1 VKITEHPLT
10 AWDRIHAY
18 AKPAWIY
25 RGQRHPDW
33 DLATSLER
41 CCEREAVGADDRHR
55 FEKELRRDFRRV
67 YHQYAQHIPA
77 AESVMEWI
85 SLMQHHG
92 APTRLLDFT
101 YSVYVA
107 AYFALEAADNDCVV
121 WAVNAPWALKQSVSA
136 LVSAGKQRAQEL
148 QAPTQEGHESVAR
161 ELLFEEPF
169 APCAVPLTPFRQN
182 ERLRTQR
189 GTFLVPGDVSVAFM
203 DNLRA
208 LPDHDQPAN
217 VLKILIPKGL
227 RPVALAQLYAMN
239 ISRTSLF
246 PGLDGYAQSLGVFH
260 PSFRPASW

>member
-1 VKITEHPLT
+1 MITEQALSS
-10 AWDRIHAY
+10 WDAIHAY

-25 RGQRHPDW
+25 RGQRRSDW

-41 CCEREAVGADDRHR
+41 CCERETVPPDDRYR

-67 YHQYAQHIPA
+67 YHQYALHIPA
-77 AESVMEWI
+77 TDSVMEWI

-92 APTRLLDFT
+92 APTKLLDFT
-101 YSVYVA
+101 YSIYVA
-107 AYFALEAADNDCVV
+107 AYFALEGADHDCVV
-121 WAVNAPWALKQSVSA
+121 WAVNAPWALKQSVSG
-136 LVSAGKQRAQEL
+136 LVNLGKQRAPEL
-148 QAPTQEGHESVAR
+148 QAPTQEAHESVAR

-169 APCAVPLTPFRQN
+169 AACAVPLTPFRQN

-208 LPDHDQPAN
+208 LLDHDQPDN
-217 VLKILIPKGL
+217 VLKIIIPRTL
-227 RPVALAQLYAMN
+227 RPTALARLYSMN

-260 PSFRPASW
+260 PSFRSVPW